1 MDRSA
6 NRGKFLKCYKP
17 MTVFFALSKV
27 IYNPVSIVEVYNRS
41 GVQFY
46 LIIAL
51 HARRR
56 GYNTTILKELVF
68 LMVVASFCYRAH
80 VLLSTLYV
88 HCFGSF
94 RRRTVKEH
102 NTDSTL

>member
-1 MDRSA
+1 MLQTYDSS
-6 NRGKFLKCYKP
+6 FC
-17 MTVFFALSKV
+17 SKV

-88 HCFGSF
+88 QCFGSF
-94 RRRTVKEH
+94 RRRTVKKY